1 MNVIK
6 YDRLCQCSTQ
16 RSTLY
21 HIIFGSRDKLTQIKN
36 HFFIPRRWWQFKWKI
51 SYLLWA
57 DSWVGVDGCRRR
69 WAVCPAAQL
78 CIHNCNT
85 RPGVVQARTEL
96 TVSLGPSP
104 SCRAAVSS
112 QSGENEKFKQF
123 HCYLSS
129 TSLYQHSWSD
139 LIIDIN
145 LSRKM
150 SVSFNLKILKIMSEM
165 SGVSFLISFPQEG
178 IWPAL

>member
-1 MNVIK
+1 MGVGGGE
-6 YDRLCQCSTQ
+6 
-16 RSTLY
+16 RSVL
-21 HIIFGSRDKLTQIKN
+21 HLS
-36 HFFIPRRWWQFKWKI
+36 
-51 SYLLWA
+51 S
-57 DSWVGVDGCRRR
+57 
-69 WAVCPAAQL
+69 AQL

-129 TSLYQHSWSD
+129 TSLYQHS
-139 LIIDIN
+139 
-145 LSRKM
+145 
-150 SVSFNLKILKIMSEM
+150 
-165 SGVSFLISFPQEG
+165 
-178 IWPAL
+178 